1 MPQSTVS
8 SSPPAASLPL
18 FRAEALQAKQSQLH
32 GSIRLMQPVSHT
44 AWAFGAVIVVS
55 AIASL
60 FAWGEVTRRATVTG
74 VLSPEAGIAKITSS
88 VSGVLVTVKVKDN
101 EVVSEGQPLFVIS
114 TERQSEAGA
123 TQAAIAQQMT
133 QRKLIA
139 ESEQRRVNERFE
151 SRSRSVYE
159 RLGALDRELAQL
171 EREVELAATRVMLAA
186 KQLERTDALAKDG
199 FVSASQQQVKQ
210 DEVYAAQQAQRSMER
225 NRATLSKERLALQS
239 QLRDA
244 QQQQNA
250 ESAEASR
257 ALALLSQ
264 EQTENEARRITIVT
278 APSAGIISG
287 LTAQTGQAVIAGA
300 NLAQLLPEASPLQA
314 QFYVPTRSAG
324 FVEQGQEVRLR
335 YAAFPYQKF
344 GQQEGIVKAV
354 DRTPYAPRELPEQVI
369 AALQSSATATAE
381 AHYKVTVNL
390 KEQSIAAYGK
400 PQPLK
405 PGMVVEADVI
415 QRKNKLWEWVI
426 EPLRGFTQKGA

>member
-8 SSPPAASLPL
+8 SSPPATSLPL
-18 FRAEALQAKQSQLH
+18 FRSEALQARQSQLH
-32 GSIRLMQPVSHT
+32 GGIRLMQPVSHT
-44 AWAFGAVIVVS
+44 AWAFGAVLVVS

-74 VLSPEAGIAKITSS
+74 VLSPEAGIAKVTSN
-88 VSGVLVTVKVKDN
+88 VSGVLVAVKVKDN
-101 EVVSEGQPLFVIS
+101 ETVTEGRPLFVIS

-123 TQAAIAQQMT
+123 TQAVIAQQMA

-139 ESEQRRVNERFE
+139 VSEQGRVNERFD
-151 SRSRSVYE
+151 SRSRSINE
-159 RLGALDRELAQL
+159 RLAALSRELAQL
-171 EREVELAATRVMLAA
+171 EREVELASTRVALA
-186 KQLERTDALAKDG
+186 QRQTERTALLAKDG
-199 FVSASQQQVKQ
+199 FVSESQLQSKQ
-210 DEVYAAQQAQRSMER
+210 DEVVMARQQQQSLVRSRE
-225 NRATLSKERLALQS
+225 TLNKERVALIS

-264 EQTENEARRITIVT
+264 EQTENEARRITVVT
-278 APSAGIISG
+278 APSAGIITG
-287 LTAQTGQAVIAGA
+287 LTAQTGQAILAGA
-300 NLAQLLPEASPLQA
+300 SLAQLLPEASQLQA

-324 FVEQGQEVRLR
+324 FVEPGQEVRLR

-344 GQQEGIVKAV
+344 GQQEGTVKAV

-369 AALQSSATATAE
+369 AAIQSSATATAE

-415 QRKNKLWEWVI
+415 QRKSKLWEWVI
-426 EPLRGFTQKGA
+426 EPLRGFAQRAG